1 LHDVERPAA
10 CCRGALP
17 GDRDSPPGATT
28 NGPLGAIVSFIVIWQ
43 MPEDCAGGAAMD
55 IRPIEIGYDGQT
67 VVVSG
72 AGHGFGRCIAQ
83 TFARLGAAVFGCDLS
98 AAELAETAAGAPAA
112 IATEVVDLS
121 DRDAAAA
128 WIARVEKQAPA
139 PAGAIDV
146 LINNAGG
153 VAGQEMRP
161 VEAVPDADW
170 DRIFAINVGAV
181 FALSRAAAA
190 GMKRTG
196 CGRIINISSGA
207 GLAASL
213 TGIQAYCAAKHAV
226 IGLTR
231 QLAHELG
238 PFGITVNSV
247 APGFVRTNEATERQW
262 ASYGAAGQQALVAG
276 IALRRLG
283 TPQDIANAV
292 VFFASELAR
301 FVNGQVLSVDGGK

>member
-1 LHDVERPAA
+1 M
-10 CCRGALP
+10 
-17 GDRDSPPGATT
+17 
-28 NGPLGAIVSFIVIWQ
+28 VI
-43 MPEDCAGGAAMD
+43 GFG
-55 IRPIEIGYDGQT
+55 GQT

-98 AAELAETAAGAPAA
+98 PAELAETAAGLPSG
-112 IATEVVDLS
+112 IATEVVDLR
-121 DRDAAAA
+121 DRGAAAA
-128 WIARVEKQAPA
+128 WIARVEQRA

-161 VEAVPDADW
+161 IEAVPDADW
-170 DRIFAINVGAV
+170 DRIFAINVGAA

-190 GMKRTG
+190 GMKRRG
-196 CGRIINISSGA
+196 RGRIINVSSGA

-226 IGLTR
+226 VGLTR

-247 APGFVRTNEATERQW
+247 APGFVRTNEATEKQW

-283 TPQDIANAV
+283 TPQDIADAV
-292 VFFASELAR
+292 VFFASDLAK